1 MVQYLSRQQDHQET
15 SFMNDRNRTVIDDFR
30 ANKGIVSTH
39 TATHNIALITTTG
52 SKTGAQRTTPLVYH
66 KDGDRVIIVAS
77 KGGAPEHPSWYHNLV
92 KNPTVTVEVGEEKYE
107 ARAEVAQGEERDRL
121 YRQQAALFE
130 SFNDYEKRTTR
141 KIPVVILTRQ

>member
-1 MVQYLSRQQDHQET
+1 
-15 SFMNDRNRTVIDDFR
+15 MNDRNRTVIDDFR

-52 SKTGAQRTTPLVYH
+52 SKTGAPRTTPLVYH

-92 KNPTVTVEVGEEKYE
+92 KNPMVTVEVGEEKYQ

-141 KIPVVILTRQ
+141 KIPVIILTRT